1 MDVILDKCIFQISSL
16 ISVTYVVG
24 THWNCLI
31 EEKFQCTPTSY
42 VHSMNECFS
51 PYTGFH
57 KFLNYF
63 FMFQCNEHVEMNKFC
78 VFWRAPR

>member
-1 MDVILDKCIFQISSL
+1 MDMILDKCIFQ

-31 EEKFQCTPTSY
+31 EALRQFQCAPTTY
-42 VHSMNECFS
+42 VNSIHDCFS
-51 PYTGFH
+51 PYTFFH

-63 FMFQCNEHVEMNKFC
+63 NMFQCNEHVEMSKFC
-78 VFWRAPR
+78 VV